1 MFIGKGRLLGDK
13 PSHYSVAGKPALPIR
28 CGVFHTRLMIGC
40 PQWQATQGSSIF
52 GGWQANLA
60 KHVAVS
66 ATLTFATPQAAYA
79 NSLRSA
85 NFYIM
90 QDRYAQC
97 SRPKSIAHKGHY
109 AKVGWQFP
117 PTRVAKRGSVMS
129 LRGLSPDSLATLALR
144 GAVRSLR
151 GVFVPR
157 CGKIASAKAQAQ
169 KSASSCPQDAPG

>member
-1 MFIGKGRLLGDK
+1 MSSCDSLCDCRKLSDTVIRLRSVSYCRASPPMLLRSSVKAALLFWRWWRGKTVVGKGRLLDDK
-13 PSHYSVAGKPALPIR
+13 PGRSSVAGKPALPIR
-28 CGVFHTRLMIGC
+28 CGVFHTRLIRGC
-40 PQWQATQGSSIF
+40 PQWQATQGSSLF

-79 NSLRSA
+79 NPLRSA

-109 AKVGWQFP
+109 AKVGW
-117 PTRVAKRGSVMS
+117 
-129 LRGLSPDSLATLALR
+129 
-144 GAVRSLR
+144 
-151 GVFVPR
+151 
-157 CGKIASAKAQAQ
+157 
-169 KSASSCPQDAPG
+169 

>member
-1 MFIGKGRLLGDK
+1 MPL
-13 PSHYSVAGKPALPIR
+13 
-28 CGVFHTRLMIGC
+28 
-40 PQWQATQGSSIF
+40 F
-52 GGWQANLA
+52 GGWQASLTDTLRCVSHKIDERLPSVASHTGQQYLCYAENGLN

-79 NSLRSA
+79 NPLRSA

-109 AKVGWQFP
+109 AKVGWQCP

-144 GAVRSLR
+144 GTVRSLR
-151 GVFVPR
+151 GVFVLRQPFYAD
-157 CGKIASAKAQAQ
+157 KDNSTQ
-169 KSASSCPQDAPG
+169 

>member
-1 MFIGKGRLLGDK
+1 MEGGLQEKVGFSNDK
-13 PSHYSVAGKPALPIR
+13 PCRYSVAGKPALPIR
-28 CGVFHTRLMIGC
+28 CGVFHTRLMSGC

-79 NSLRSA
+79 NPLRSA

-109 AKVGWQFP
+109 AKVGW
-117 PTRVAKRGSVMS
+117 
-129 LRGLSPDSLATLALR
+129 
-144 GAVRSLR
+144 
-151 GVFVPR
+151 
-157 CGKIASAKAQAQ
+157 
-169 KSASSCPQDAPG
+169 

>member
-1 MFIGKGRLLGDK
+1 ML
-13 PSHYSVAGKPALPIR
+13 
-28 CGVFHTRLMIGC
+28 GC

-52 GGWQANLA
+52 
-60 KHVAVS
+60 V
-66 ATLTFATPQAAYA
+66 TPPAAYA
-79 NSLRSA
+79 NTLMSA

-109 AKVGWQFP
+109 AKVGWQCP
-117 PTRVAKRGSVMS
+117 PTRVAKRGAVMP
-129 LRGLSPDSLATLALR
+129 LRDVSPDSPATLALR
-144 GAVRSLR
+144 GALRSLR

-169 KSASSCPQDAPG
+169 KNASGCPQDTPG